1 MWRLVFKAE
10 VAWLIIFL
18 IEAISYL
25 ADVSQVGALIT
36 RNPLKNVVPN
46 VFNQHLLSTL
56 HVFDDH

>member
-18 IEAISYL
+18 IETFSYL
-25 ADVSQVGALIT
+25 AVVSQVGALTT
-36 RNPLKNVVPN
+36 RNPLKNIVPN

-56 HVFDDH
+56 HVFNHH